1 MKLLAI
7 PFAWYRNAGQSL
19 HYSLIKI
26 GNVAINLGLNLLFLL
41 YFPYL
46 AREGYELPTFTF
58 ITDKTQYIFIAN
70 LIASLLTFLYML
82 PLYKRIG
89 FFVEPYPMAG
99 DDSLCLSCASGRN
112 CLFGK

>member
-1 MKLLAI
+1 
-7 PFAWYRNAGQSL
+7 
-19 HYSLIKI
+19 
-26 GNVAINLGLNLLFLL
+26 
-41 YFPYL
+41 L

-89 FFVEPYPMAG
+89 FLWNRTLWREMIRYAFPV
-99 DDSLCLSCASGRN
+99 LV
-112 CLFGK
+112 